1 MGAEAAL
8 PGPYW
13 PQESDVYANTLALS
27 TASDHKEPELG
38 LAAGDWQRGIP
49 RHEGALPTCLLP
61 RCLITCL
68 VVPLSWV
75 MNGFEALVE
84 APDLPAEE
92 NLEILMPCPGQ
103 FLGLP

>member
-27 TASDHKEPELG
+27 TASDHEEPELG

-61 RCLITCL
+61 RCLITDTQTRPTKL
-68 VVPLSWV
+68 TLTGATV
-75 MNGFEALVE
+75 
-84 APDLPAEE
+84 
-92 NLEILMPCPGQ
+92 ILATQQGKESLLFQ
-103 FLGLP
+103 L